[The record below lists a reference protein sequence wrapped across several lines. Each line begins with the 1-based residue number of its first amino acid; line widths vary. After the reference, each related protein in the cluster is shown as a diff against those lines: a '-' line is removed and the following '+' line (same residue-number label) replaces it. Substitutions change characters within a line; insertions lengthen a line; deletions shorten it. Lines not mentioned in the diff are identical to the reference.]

1 MDATQ
6 KRRMWKVA
14 IVHFALTVFV
24 VWKLLHYSAW
34 SGPIEKEIWF
44 NAWGLFWLKVF
55 VFLQPLLSFL
65 TWFFNLIHV
74 PQGELGG
81 LVEFLEGV
89 AMVASI
95 PVWSLCFGW
104 IYVKLFDRLNHFSTL
119 GKKIF

>member
-1 MDATQ
+1 
-6 KRRMWKVA
+6 MWKVA

-34 SGPIEKEIWF
+34 SGPIEKEVWF

-65 TWFFNLIHV
+65 TWFFNLIHLSKN
-74 PQGELGG
+74 ELSG
-81 LVEFLEGV
+81 LIEFLERS
-89 AMVASI
+89 AMVFSI
-95 PVWSLCFGW
+95 PLWSLCFGW
-104 IYVKLFDRLNHFSTL
+104 IYVNLVNRLNHFSAL